1 MQIVKKRK
9 IGKGAGFMKQIE
21 LIVKGETG
29 LHARP
34 ASVVVSKVTHFK
46 SNITVRKGDKEA
58 NLKSLLGVLGLGVC
72 QNDSITI
79 LIDGPDEEQA
89 LKSIVQLGKQFGLW

>member
-1 MQIVKKRK
+1 
-9 IGKGAGFMKQIE
+9 MKQLD

-34 ASVVVSKVTHFK
+34 ASVVVSKVTRFK

-58 NLKSLLGVLGLGVC
+58 NLKSLLGLLGLGIC

-79 LIDGPDEEQA
+79 IIEGPDEEQA
-89 LKSIVQLGKQFGLW
+89 YKSIIQIGKQFGLW